1 MFDFEFAKIKFSSSR
16 TRSQLQ
22 VVCEGLLFNIFQER
36 SDGNKRGFAVAFVSP
51 HRRAGVSEVVRTLAK
66 GLSRESEQLAIS
78 VSCRSLIQP
87 AHRPDGIVNL
97 NLDEKVGGQ
106 EAPNFDNEE
115 NSWHAVQAA
124 LACAIGR
131 LRAQYHYVLIDCSP
145 INETQDAVRLASL
158 VDGIVLVVEANR
170 TKKDQ
175 ILYAERSIE
184 NAKGRVLG
192 HVLNKRTYAI
202 PAWFHHM
209 MTAAG
214 I

>member
-106 EAPNFDNEE
+106 RSEE
-115 NSWHAVQAA
+115 
-124 LACAIGR
+124 R
-131 LRAQYHYVLIDCSP
+131 
-145 INETQDAVRLASL
+145 
-158 VDGIVLVVEANR
+158 
-170 TKKDQ
+170 
-175 ILYAERSIE
+175 
-184 NAKGRVLG
+184 
-192 HVLNKRTYAI
+192 
-202 PAWFHHM
+202 
-209 MTAAG
+209 
-214 I
+214 